1 MSAQALWPA
10 AGSIEPAGLYIHV
23 PFCLRKCAYCDFYS
37 VTDLSLIGDYLGAL
51 RLEMTRAS
59 ARGLVFDSLY
69 IGGGTPSLLSPAD
82 VAAVLAVARDG
93 FSWRAGVEITLEANP
108 ATLTTERLAGYRQAG
123 VSRLHIGVQSFQ
135 TPHLEW
141 LGRLH
146 STASARQALQWAKS
160 AGFDNIGLDLI
171 YGIPGQSCE
180 SWRADLEEATAL
192 GAAHI
197 SCYMLSFEPGTPLD
211 RRRREGKIKPA
222 SAEAVSRLYEF
233 TVAFLAAN
241 GYAQY
246 EISNFA
252 RSEKG
257 NDQRWRSRH
266 NQKYW
271 SGAPYIGLGPAA
283 HSFVGRQRYW
293 NHRSLRR
300 YLGDL
305 AAGRQP
311 VAGRETLSRLQ
322 RQIEAIYTGLRTTAG
337 IDVVRYNQVFAPS
350 FEKLF
355 DALLNRLVQA
365 GLAAVSPQRCALT
378 HRGMLLLDSIADQ
391 FVSCL

>member
-1 MSAQALWPA
+1 MSATVQRA
-10 AGSIEPAGLYIHV
+10 AVGSMTPAGLYIHV

-37 VTDLSLIGDYLGAL
+37 VTDLSRRGAYLGAL
-51 RLEMTRAS
+51 GQEMVLAP

-82 VAAVLAVARDG
+82 VAALLATARVG
-93 FSWRAGVEITLEANP
+93 FRWRAGVEITLEANP
-108 ATLTTERLAGYRQAG
+108 CTLTPQRLAGFRQAG
-123 VSRLHIGVQSFQ
+123 VNRLQIGVQSFQ
-135 TPHLEW
+135 APLLEW

-146 STASARQALQWAKS
+146 SAEAARQAVQWATA

-180 SWRADLEEATAL
+180 SWRADLAQAAAL
-192 GAAHI
+192 GVAHI
-197 SCYMLSFEPGTPLD
+197 SCYMLSIEPGTPLD
-211 RRRREGKIKPA
+211 RRRREGQIQPA
-222 SAEAVSRLYEF
+222 SAEAVSTLYEF
-233 TVAFLAAN
+233 TVAFLEAN

-257 NDQRWRSRH
+257 SERRWRSRH

-271 SGAPYIGLGPAA
+271 TGAPYIGLGPAA
-283 HSFVGRQRYW
+283 HSFVGRRRYW
-293 NHRSLRR
+293 NHRSLKR
-300 YLGDL
+300 YLEDV

-311 VAGRETLSRLQ
+311 VAGRETLNRLQ

-337 IDVVRYNQVFAPS
+337 IDIARYNQAFAAP
-350 FEKLF
+350 FEKHF
-355 DALLNRLVQA
+355 AALLNRLTQA
-365 GLAAVSPQRCALT
+365 GLAVVTPRRCALT
-378 HRGMLLLDSIADQ
+378 PRGMLLLDSIADQ
-391 FVSCL
+391 FVSRL

>member
-1 MSAQALWPA
+1 MSTTVPQPV
-10 AGSIEPAGLYIHV
+10 AGPMEPAGLYIHV

-37 VTDLSLIGDYLGAL
+37 VIDLSRLKEYLGAL
-51 RLEMTRAS
+51 RQEMAQAP
-59 ARGLVFDSLY
+59 ARGLAFDSLY
-69 IGGGTPSLLSPAD
+69 IGGGTPSLLSPSD
-82 VAAVLAVARDG
+82 VAALLAAAQAG
-93 FSWRAGVEITLEANP
+93 FRWRAEVEITLEANP
-108 ATLTTERLAGYRQAG
+108 CTLTPERLAGFRQAG
-123 VSRLHIGVQSFQ
+123 VNRLQIGVQSFQ
-135 TPHLEW
+135 PPLLEW

-146 STASARQALQWAKS
+146 SAEAARQAVQWARA

-180 SWRADLEEATAL
+180 SWRADLAQAAAL

-197 SCYMLSFEPGTPLD
+197 SCYMLSFEPGTLLD
-211 RRRREGKIKPA
+211 RRRREGKIQPA
-222 SAEAVSRLYEF
+222 SAEAASRLYEF

-241 GYAQY
+241 GYVQY

-257 NDQRWRSRH
+257 NEQRWRSRH

-283 HSFVGRQRYW
+283 HSFVGRRRYW

-311 VAGRETLSRLQ
+311 VAGQETLNRLQ

-337 IDVVRYNQVFAPS
+337 IDVAGYNQAFAPP
-350 FEKLF
+350 FEKHF
-355 DALLNRLVQA
+355 DALLNRLGQA
-365 GLAAVSPQRCALT
+365 GLAVVTPQGCTLT
-378 HRGMLLLDSIADQ
+378 PRGMLLLDSIADQ
-391 FVSCL
+391 FVSRL